1 MKDYAILKKRA
12 IEIAKREEGLGLKPY
27 LCSAGKASIGY
38 GRNLEDVG
46 ISVIESEFLLNNDI
60 DNAFDS
66 LDFLFPNWD
75 DLPERVKVV
84 LALMSFQMGRAGL
97 IGFKKTLAFVR
108 AFDFENA
115 AKEMLDSIW
124 ATEQTPGRAN
134 RMSKIMRGDKDVN
147 NHKKDS

>member
-12 IEIAKREEGLGLKPY
+12 IEIAKREEGLKLKPY
-27 LCSAGKASIGY
+27 LCLAGKISIGY
-38 GRNLEDVG
+38 GRNLDDVG
-46 ISVIESEFLLNNDI
+46 VSVIESEFLLNNDV

-84 LALMSFQMGRAGL
+84 LALMSFQLGRAGL
-97 IGFKKTLAFVR
+97 IGFKKTLEFVR

-115 AKEMLDSIW
+115 AKEMLDSKW
-124 ATEQTPGRAN
+124 AKQTPERAK
-134 RMSKIMRGDKDVN
+134 RMSKIMRGDKDGN